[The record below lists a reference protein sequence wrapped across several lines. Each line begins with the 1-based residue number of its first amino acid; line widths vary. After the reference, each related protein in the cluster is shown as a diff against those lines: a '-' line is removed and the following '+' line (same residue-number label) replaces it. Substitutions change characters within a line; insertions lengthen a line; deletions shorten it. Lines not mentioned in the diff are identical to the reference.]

1 MNPNPLKPGDQ
12 TTSSQDSIK
21 KYSRPYPLE
30 ENKKSDSQSQ
40 SQSLKVE
47 EYLPL
52 EENNTQ
58 NLLQRLQEAQN
69 TSIQNRR
76 NLLNELNKEKKN
88 LGEAAIDLKQDD
100 LVQFFTN
107 NGELK
112 TLNEE
117 NLVEVE
123 KEMDKN
129 FKKKKDIF
137 DPPKKLFPEPCEDI
151 GLEGG
156 RN

>member
-1 MNPNPLKPGDQ
+1 MNPLKPGDQ
-12 TTSSQDSIK
+12 TTSSQDSITK

-30 ENKKSDSQSQ
+30 ESKKSDTQ

-69 TSIQNRR
+69 TSIQNRM

-129 FKKKKDIF
+129 FKKKKENVDS
-137 DPPKKLFPEPCEDI
+137 PNKLFPEPCEDI

-156 RN
+156 GTY